1 MLAFHYPPYFG
12 SSGILRTL
20 KFSKFLPENG
30 WQCTVLTASPRAY
43 PPSEVKQKQD
53 ATPPGVSVVR
63 SFALDTAVHLSVA
76 GRYPEWLALPDRWI
90 SWWPSALLAGL
101 RIVRRVRPDVIWSTY
116 PIATSHLIALGL
128 HRLTGLP
135 WVADFR
141 DSMTEENYPTHP
153 PRRRVYR
160 WIERK
165 AIENAA
171 RTVFTTRST
180 LRMYQQRY
188 PAIPAEKL
196 ALIANGFDE
205 ENFATAPA
213 PSRAAGPVQ
222 GRPIRL
228 LHTGVLYPHE
238 RDPTAF
244 FAALA
249 TLRERGAINSER
261 LEIVLRASGHDRT
274 IAPMI
279 EAAGIGDIVKL
290 APPIP
295 YDDAIREMVE
305 VDGLLV
311 FQAANSNHQI
321 PAKVYEYMRAGRPI
335 LGITDP
341 QGDTAD
347 VLRCAGIDSL
357 APLDDA
363 QEIAARL
370 GEFVERIRA
379 GTAAAADPVVTN
391 RYSRRSQGADL
402 AQLLE
407 KVVAGEPRRS

>member
-53 ATPPGVSVVR
+53 ATPPGVTVVR
-63 SFALDTAVHLSVA
+63 SFALDTAVHMSIA
-76 GRYPEWLALPDRWI
+76 GRYPEWLALPDRWS
-90 SWWPSALLAGL
+90 SWWPSAMLAGL
-101 RIVRRVRPDVIWSTY
+101 RIVRRVQPHVIWSTY
-116 PIATSHLIALGL
+116 PIATTHLIALGL

-153 PRRRVYR
+153 TRRRVYR

-188 PAIPAEKL
+188 PATAADKL
-196 ALIANGFDE
+196 ALIQNGFDE
-205 ENFATAPA
+205 ENFASAPA
-213 PSRAAGPVQ
+213 HSRAAGPVHD
-222 GRPIRL
+222 RPIRL

-244 FAALA
+244 FAAVA
-249 TLRERGAINSER
+249 QLRSRGAISSER

-347 VLRCAGIDSL
+347 VLRGASVHSL
-357 APLDDA
+357 ARLDDA
-363 QEIAARL
+363 QEIAAQL
-370 GEFVERIRA
+370 DAFVERIRA
-379 GTAAAADPVVTN
+379 GTAAGADPVVTN

-402 AQLLE
+402 ARLLAQ
-407 KVVAGEPRRS
+407 VVAGRPHN